1 MPNFAIITN
10 DIGGEYVE
18 VANFLEKNKINYL
31 YTTQDEY
38 EICASIYNEE
48 ITLGFVT
55 SGIKKVKGEIFYIP
69 EDKIYSNYLNCKY
82 PVKYEIIEKSVNNW
96 KELKNLI
103 EENQKNGKFD
113 STEKCFTKQS
123 LKIILNEGDNNVYIA
138 DSSINISYFQ
148 KIQLISKEKEI
159 TIKRDKSLFEHPL
172 FKAENG
178 IFILG
183 EENMKG
189 KIILDGDKT
198 NVVSSSHL
206 IQLINSEFSM
216 YNNITLC
223 NNYFR
228 ISKRTTD
235 PKDFGSALLG
245 IDNSIINMHGGEI
258 SNNNNEIY
266 ITKDNQL
273 SILP

>member
-1 MPNFAIITN
+1 MNNIAKNVGGKKIGDEDRLKNEIGKVDLLKLGHHGYRNSNTNDYINVLLPNFAIITN

-123 LKIILNEGDNNVYIA
+123 LKIIKNEEDNNVYIA
-138 DSSINISYFQ
+138 DSSI
-148 KIQLISKEKEI
+148 
-159 TIKRDKSLFEHPL
+159 
-172 FKAENG
+172 
-178 IFILG
+178 
-183 EENMKG
+183 
-189 KIILDGDKT
+189 
-198 NVVSSSHL
+198 V
-206 IQLINSEFSM
+206 IN
-216 YNNITLC
+216 
-223 NNYFR
+223 
-228 ISKRTTD
+228 
-235 PKDFGSALLG
+235 
-245 IDNSIINMHGGEI
+245 
-258 SNNNNEIY
+258 
-266 ITKDNQL
+266 
-273 SILP
+273 